1 MRIRHI
7 FEQGMTKHMVK
18 HLRKQKRSI
27 YGAVALLITAPAV
40 AKTPTN
46 NLWDFIV
53 YIKAATRHLTVDT
66 VAQFPL
72 SLTLDNQNEYVNF
85 YQSNAVLLDDGSQIN
100 DIDVRLRR
108 IPKEQS
114 AFISFSLKGQ
124 CVTLAQV
131 RQHYSPLKI
140 TDTPR
145 GHSVY
150 EVTSYTAMLNDD
162 QDVSFSFAE
171 INPKCLSGV
180 VIDHRE

>member
-1 MRIRHI
+1 
-7 FEQGMTKHMVK
+7 MVK
-18 HLRKQKRSI
+18 YLRKQKRSI

-53 YIKAATRHLTVDT
+53 YIKSATRYLTVDT
-66 VAQFPL
+66 VSQYPL
-72 SLTLDNQNEYVNF
+72 SLTLNNQNEYVNF
-85 YQSNAVLLDDGSQIN
+85 YQSDAVFLDDGSQID

-124 CVTLAQV
+124 CITLAQV

-150 EVTSYTAMLNDD
+150 EVTSYTAMLNED

-171 INPKCLSGV
+171 IHPECLSGV

>member
-1 MRIRHI
+1 MN
-7 FEQGMTKHMVK
+7 GHMIK
-18 HLRKQKRSI
+18 YLRRQKCSMFI
-27 YGAVALLITAPAV
+27 VTALMITAPAE
-40 AKTPTN
+40 AKLQIN

-53 YIKAATRHLTVDT
+53 YIKAATRHLTVDS
-66 VAQFPL
+66 VSQFPL
-72 SLTLDNQNEYVNF
+72 SLTLNNQNEYVNF
-85 YQSNAVLLDDGSQIN
+85 YQSNAMVLDDGSQID

-108 IPKEQS
+108 ISKEQS

-124 CVTLAQV
+124 CITLAQV

-145 GHSVY
+145 GHSVH
-150 EVTSYTAMLNDD
+150 EVTSYTAKLNED

-171 INPKCLSGV
+171 INPECLSGV

>member
-1 MRIRHI
+1 MKGHIR
-7 FEQGMTKHMVK
+7 KY
-18 HLRKQKRSI
+18 LRRQKFSMFI
-27 YGAVALLITAPAV
+27 VTALMITAPAV

-53 YIKAATRHLTVDT
+53 SIKAATRHLTIDT

-108 IPKEQS
+108 IPKEQA

>member
-1 MRIRHI
+1 MRIRRI
-7 FEQGMTKHMVK
+7 FEQAMTEHMVK
-18 HLRKQKRSI
+18 HLRKQKGSI
-27 YGAVALLITAPAV
+27 CIAVALLITAPAV

-53 YIKAATRHLTVDT
+53 YIKSATRHLTVDT
-66 VAQFPL
+66 VSQYPL
-72 SLTLDNQNEYVNF
+72 SLTLNNQNEYVNF
-85 YQSNAVLLDDGSQIN
+85 YQSDAVVLDDGSQID

-124 CVTLAQV
+124 CITLAQV

-145 GHSVY
+145 GHSVH
-150 EVTSYTAMLNDD
+150 EVTSYTAMLNED
-162 QDVSFSFAE
+162 QEVSFSFAE
-171 INPKCLSGV
+171 MNPECLSGV

>member
-1 MRIRHI
+1 MRIRRI
-7 FEQGMTKHMVK
+7 FEQAMTEHMVK
-18 HLRKQKRSI
+18 HLRKQKGSI
-27 YGAVALLITAPAV
+27 CIAVALLITAPAV

-53 YIKAATRHLTVDT
+53 YIKSATRHLTVDT
-66 VAQFPL
+66 VSQYPL
-72 SLTLDNQNEYVNF
+72 SLTLNNQNEYVNF
-85 YQSNAVLLDDGSQIN
+85 YQSDAVVLDDGSQID

-124 CVTLAQV
+124 CITLAQV

-171 INPKCLSGV
+171 TNPKCLSGV

>member
-1 MRIRHI
+1 MRIRRI
-7 FEQGMTKHMVK
+7 FEQAMTEHMVK
-18 HLRKQKRSI
+18 HLRKQKGSI
-27 YGAVALLITAPAV
+27 CIAVALLITAPAV

-53 YIKAATRHLTVDT
+53 YIKAATQHLTVDT
-66 VAQFPL
+66 ISQYPL
-72 SLTLDNQNEYVNF
+72 SLTLHDQNEYVNF

-145 GHSVY
+145 GHSVH
-150 EVTSYTAMLNDD
+150 EVTSYTAILNED
-162 QDVSFSFAE
+162 QEVSFSFAE
-171 INPKCLSGV
+171 MNPECLSGV